1 MAAAAVT
8 AKFIQ
13 PPSPPQ
19 STDGDPA
26 SEQCGILSSL
36 YCSQNPFV
44 TSSLPCS
51 AEASYSELKPQAT
64 TYGPSSSPR
73 YVSQHEYSTP
83 LPFQH
88 SMVPSGIQINT
99 PPPAAEDGVVPSRL
113 EANHPRWPSSSA
125 LKLSP
130 GKVRVVKPPRIRR
143 RTKKTSNRESKPKL
157 PGPLSEVTKHMTHV
171 PLRDM
176 DSWVQRPKEVRHAE
190 VAKKNG
196 KVARPMNSFMLYRS
210 AYADRTKEWF
220 AQNNHQVVS
229 EVAGDSWRI
238 ETPEIR
244 EKYELLANVEKTNHL
259 KAHPGYKFSPSKE
272 KKKRSETDDDQLTVD
287 GGEMTSGSSP
297 AFLQVRAVGTSEVD
311 SNRWGSRDS
320 TPFDFLEHGL
330 PTTTYYGSS
339 WQTSHPSKDMLSAP
353 KPSSY
358 IQQPMHQSLMGPPSE
373 DPRFKHVG
381 LQDIQFTSSTALAG
395 LPGAAHHD
403 LLQPQNTPGT
413 GPVGQLDPQ
422 LLSLSDHSSEH
433 SMFNHSHY
441 AIWQEVPTSNCYV
454 PVPSPLPT
462 TYHVGAT
469 YHQGMQ
475 PLGDSRDTWDSANNE
490 TSFDASNGEFEH
502 WINSQ
507 ASGYP

>member
-1 MAAAAVT
+1 MATAAAT
-8 AKFIQ
+8 ARFVQ

-19 STDGDPA
+19 STDGDLA
-26 SEQCGILSSL
+26 SQQCGMLNSL

-44 TSSLPCS
+44 TSSLPRS
-51 AEASYSELKPQAT
+51 AEAANSELNPQAM

-73 YVSQHEYSTP
+73 YVSHEYSTP
-83 LPFQH
+83 LPLQH
-88 SMVPSGIQINT
+88 TMPPSDSQINT
-99 PPPAAEDGVVPSRL
+99 PPPTADEGVVPSKL
-113 EANHPRWPSSSA
+113 EATPPRWPSSSA

-130 GKVRVVKPPRIRR
+130 GKVRVAKPPRIRR
-143 RTKKTSNRESKPKL
+143 RAKKASNRESKPKL
-157 PGPLSEVTKHMTHV
+157 PGPLSEVTKHLTNV

-176 DSWVQRPKEVRHAE
+176 DSWVHRPKEVRHAE

-210 AYADRTKEWF
+210 AYAERTKEWF

-244 EKYELLANVEKTNHL
+244 EKYEVLANVEKANHL

-297 AFLQVRAVGTSEVD
+297 AFLQVRAVGSSEVD
-311 SNRWGSRDS
+311 SNGWASRDS
-320 TPFDFLEHGL
+320 TPFDFPEHGL
-330 PTTTYYGSS
+330 PTTTYYDSS
-339 WQTSHPSKDMLSAP
+339 WQTSHPSMSAP
-353 KPSSY
+353 KPSPY
-358 IQQPMHQSLMGPPSE
+358 LQQPIHPNLIGPPTE
-373 DPRFKHVG
+373 DSRFKHVG
-381 LQDIQFTSSTALAG
+381 LQNIQFTSSTALAG

-403 LLQPQNTPGT
+403 LLQPQNNSGA
-413 GPVGQLDPQ
+413 GPDGQLDPQ
-422 LLSLSDHSSEH
+422 LLSLSDHSGQRA
-433 SMFNHSHY
+433 MYNHSHY

-454 PVPSPLPT
+454 PVPSPLQS

-469 YHQGMQ
+469 YHQGLQ
-475 PLGDSRDTWDSANNE
+475 TLGDSRDTWDSINNE

-507 ASGYP
+507 ASGYA